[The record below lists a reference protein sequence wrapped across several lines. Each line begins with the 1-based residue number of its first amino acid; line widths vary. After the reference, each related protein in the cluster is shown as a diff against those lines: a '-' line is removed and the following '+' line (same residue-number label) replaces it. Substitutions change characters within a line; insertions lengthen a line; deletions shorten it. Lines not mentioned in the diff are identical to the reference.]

1 MSTKT
6 EAIEKKI
13 AALREQLRAEEA
25 ANREREDRELVRIAR
40 LAGCTVELIRV
51 AKQRLGGEGAPK
63 KKATTTR
70 TPDTSA

>member
-13 AALREQLRAEEA
+13 AVLREQLRAEEA
-25 ANREREDRELVRIAR
+25 ADREREDRELVRIAR

-51 AKQRLGGEGAPK
+51 AKQRLGGEGSPK

-70 TPDTSA
+70 TSDTSA